1 MYSFQT
7 TIHGT
12 ALSFETH
19 PKLFSPRQAD
29 AGTLAMLK
37 TAELQPRDKVLDLG
51 CGYGVVGIYAA
62 KQLEDSSVWMLDSN
76 PTAVQFAHRNAVLND
91 VAGVSISL
99 SDGFREF
106 RETGFTKI
114 LCNPPYHTDFSVAK
128 HFIQKGFNRLT
139 IGGEFW
145 FVTKRDK
152 WYRNKL
158 RAIFGF
164 VDCRTVDSY
173 FVLRAIK
180 KQQNFAS
187 SKPNR

>member
-7 TIHGT
+7 TIQET
-12 ALSFETH
+12 SLTFETH
-19 PKLFSPRQAD
+19 PDLFSPRRAD

-37 TAELQPRDKVLDLG
+37 TTELNPGDKVLDLG
-51 CGYGVVGIYAA
+51 CGDGLVGIYAA
-62 KQLEDSSVWMLDSN
+62 KILEETDVWMLDSN
-76 PTAVQFAHRNAVLND
+76 LTAVRYAQRNAVLNNVPD
-91 VAGVSISL
+91 VSISL
-99 SDGFREF
+99 SDGFRNF
-106 RETGFTKI
+106 RETGFTRI
-114 LCNPPYHTDFSVAK
+114 LSNPPYHTDFAVAK

-164 VDCRTVDSY
+164 VDCRIVDSY
-173 FVLRAIK
+173 FVLKAVK
-180 KQQNFAS
+180 KHTNFAS
-187 SKPNR
+187 KKSGR

>member
-7 TIHGT
+7 TIQET

-19 PKLFSPRQAD
+19 PKLFSPRRAD

-37 TAELQPRDKVLDLG
+37 TAELRPGDKVLDLG

-62 KQLEDSSVWMLDSN
+62 KILEDSSVWMLDSN
-76 PTAVQFAHRNAVLND
+76 PTAIQCAHRNAVLNNVPD
-91 VAGVSISL
+91 VSISL

-106 RETGFTKI
+106 RETGFTRI

-164 VDCRTVDSY
+164 VDCRIVDSY

-180 KQQNFAS
+180 KQPSFAS
-187 SKPNR
+187 RKSNR